1 MYSIIYIYIYRDIYI
16 YIDSER
22 EGTVVPIGKQ
32 IKAAFTRDPAE
43 ERVEIGD
50 LCVTSFYAGHVCG
63 T

>member
-1 MYSIIYIYIYRDIYI
+1 MYSIIYIYRDI